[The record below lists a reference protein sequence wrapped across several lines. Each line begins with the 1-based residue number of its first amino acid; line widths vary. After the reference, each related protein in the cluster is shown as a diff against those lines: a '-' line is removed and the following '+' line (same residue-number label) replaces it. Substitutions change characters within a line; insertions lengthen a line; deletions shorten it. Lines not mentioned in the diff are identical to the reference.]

1 MKAKCAV
8 FTVFVTLISLLT
20 LLGDGYAKQQRG
32 AENACLNVLKGTLVT
47 LRGTVVDI
55 GPHGN
60 GLVLNTGNEEVVV
73 FGLGPL
79 GYWEKNEVDR
89 PEVGEAITV
98 LAYALSFS
106 ETTRYIAA
114 SITID
119 EGTTAEET
127 ITLRDP
133 DTGCPLWRRGPKH

>member
-8 FTVFVTLISLLT
+8 FAVFITLISLFT
-20 LLGDGYAKQQRG
+20 LLGDGYAKQQCG

-47 LRGTVVDI
+47 LPGTVVDI

-60 GLVLNTGNEEVVV
+60 GLVLETTTGKVVV
-73 FGLGPL
+73 FGLGPDW
-79 GYWEKNEVDR
+79 YWEKNDVDR

-106 ETTRYIAA
+106 DTTRYIAA
-114 SITID
+114 SITIG
-119 EGTTAEET
+119 EGTTAEEK

-133 DTGCPLWRRGPKH
+133 DTGCPLWRRGPKR